1 MNLHEYQ
8 HRGAD
13 LAKKHRRWIFND
25 EMGLGKS
32 PQAITTVKE
41 LGCQKIAIVCPAVVR
56 HNWLNE
62 LKKWWSEHPEAV
74 AHRWGK
80 GSKSVPK
87 YAQDWWGKPIQIVSY
102 GMVDSLD
109 LTGWDAII
117 IDEIHKCKNP
127 KSKQSKAVRK
137 LVSQNRSAVLLG
149 LTGTIMPNQPM
160 DCWNPVDIIKPG
172 HLGYSSNP
180 EKVPWKFLE
189 RYCTK
194 IPNEYSIQGYTYG
207 GINELFAEE
216 LGNKLSAISSR
227 TTKAEVAHLMPAYTV
242 NSLFIQPA
250 AKSEYVKLSASV
262 ITQEDVEKALRV
274 SGSEKVESVVEW
286 VGDASENASHV
297 CVMTYFRSTAR
308 AITEALRKKGHNVF
322 EVSGALDPHKRNEEI
337 KKAIA
342 AESAVLVATMKS
354 TGIGIDLTRFTQAI
368 FAELY
373 YSPEVMEQALG
384 RFSRMSGT
392 LPSNVMLLVME
403 QTLDERIAS
412 RLHDKL
418 EAINLA
424 IKAGATSE
432 QLCSS
437 LGSQENYLNNI
448 LAKVDVV
455 THDEYDF

>member
-1 MNLHEYQ
+1 
-8 HRGAD
+8 
-13 LAKKHRRWIFND
+13 
-25 EMGLGKS
+25 
-32 PQAITTVKE
+32 
-41 LGCQKIAIVCPAVVR
+41 
-56 HNWLNE
+56 
-62 LKKWWSEHPEAV
+62 
-74 AHRWGK
+74 
-80 GSKSVPK
+80 
-87 YAQDWWGKPIQIVSY
+87 
-102 GMVDSLD
+102 
-109 LTGWDAII
+109 
-117 IDEIHKCKNP
+117 
-127 KSKQSKAVRK
+127 
-137 LVSQNRSAVLLG
+137 
-149 LTGTIMPNQPM
+149 
-160 DCWNPVDIIKPG
+160 
-172 HLGYSSNP
+172 
-180 EKVPWKFLE
+180 
-189 RYCTK
+189 
-194 IPNEYSIQGYTYG
+194 
-207 GINELFAEE
+207 
-216 LGNKLSAISSR
+216 
-227 TTKAEVAHLMPAYTV
+227 
-242 NSLFIQPA
+242 
-250 AKSEYVKLSASV
+250 
-262 ITQEDVEKALRV
+262 
-274 SGSEKVESVVEW
+274 
-286 VGDASENASHV
+286 
-297 CVMTYFRSTAR
+297 MTYFRSTAR

-354 TGIGIDLTRFTQAI
+354 TGIGIDLTKFTQAI